1 MWMREERVCNRLLLI
16 IALMIVGLPMSDV
29 PAAGQGLGLADVL
42 PDLLLREIVL
52 NSPTSGLS
60 HVAHFSPLEDG
71 ELNNPV
77 VGIVEAFN
85 SQIAT
90 QFATFPLGSS
100 SGGMTYVF
108 DGALGTLRRGSRS
121 FGPSFAERAL
131 TIGPRKLNAGFNY
144 QRTTYRQFEGQN
156 LTDGSV
162 KFYLRHQDCC
172 GVVITPPTFVFS
184 ATPNGTLLNPPFE
197 GDLVEAALSLDATTN
212 TTAFFANYG
221 VSDRWDIGIALPV
234 VRVDLNA
241 SVTARVVR
249 LVTGTLPP
257 GFVPDP
263 EMLRAALNTHTFE
276 IDNPNATRTVVHN
289 ASATGL
295 GDVVLRTKYQFVRA
309 MGGGLAAAVDLR
321 LPSGDPH
328 NLLGTGGTQVKA
340 LFVASDDRGR
350 VGHHANVGYTAAS
363 GSVAG
368 MIAGLTSASIPDELN
383 YSGGVEFVASPRL
396 TLLGDF
402 VGRTLR
408 GAGRLKVTTKA
419 FEYDY
424 PLAAFTTTPD
434 ATISCGG
441 IVGNVCRTAMFDEF
455 DPRPGNLNLLL
466 GTVGMKFNPFGNWL
480 ISGSV
485 LFPLTDAGLRS
496 RVTTVIGLDYAF

>member
-1 MWMREERVCNRLLLI
+1 
-16 IALMIVGLPMSDV
+16 MSF
-29 PAAGQGLGLADVL
+29 
-42 PDLLLREIVL
+42 RNE
-52 NSPTSGLS
+52 N
-60 HVAHFSPLEDG
+60 
-71 ELNNPV
+71 
-77 VGIVEAFN
+77 
-85 SQIAT
+85 
-90 QFATFPLGSS
+90 QFL
-100 SGGMTYVF
+100 
-108 DGALGTLRRGSRS
+108 
-121 FGPSFAERAL
+121 
-131 TIGPRKLNAGFNY
+131 
-144 QRTTYRQFEGQN
+144 
-156 LTDGSV
+156 
-162 KFYLRHQDCC
+162 
-172 GVVITPPTFVFS
+172 
-184 ATPNGTLLNPPFE
+184 
-197 GDLVEAALSLDATTN
+197 
-212 TTAFFANYG
+212 
-221 VSDRWDIGIALPV
+221 
-234 VRVDLNA
+234 
-241 SVTARVVR
+241 
-249 LVTGTLPP
+249 
-257 GFVPDP
+257 
-263 EMLRAALNTHTFE
+263 
-276 IDNPNATRTVVHN
+276 
-289 ASATGL
+289 
-295 GDVVLRTKYQFVRA
+295 RA

-368 MIAGLTSASIPDELN
+368 MIAGLTSASISDELN

-402 VGRTLR
+402 VGRNISR

-441 IVGNVCRTAMFDEF
+441 IVGNVCRTAMFDEL

-496 RVTTVIGLDYAF
+496 RVTTVIGNDYAFEIPAPDGGKLSPVASERWQHVEQLYHAALAQSDEERAAFLRDACGGDDELREEVESLLTYDRDAETFLAAAFAPSNWRAPQQMAPGQRFGLGRNCHVPRRGRHG

>member
-1 MWMREERVCNRLLLI
+1 MH
-16 IALMIVGLPMSDV
+16 
-29 PAAGQGLGLADVL
+29 GLARNVL

-77 VGIVEAFN
+77 VGIVEAFD
-85 SQIAT
+85 SEIAT

-131 TIGPRKLNAGFNY
+131 TIGRREANAGFNY

-241 SVTARVVR
+241 KRVR
-249 LVTGTLPP
+249 P
-257 GFVPDP
+257 G
-263 EMLRAALNTHTFE
+263 RASGH
-276 IDNPNATRTVVHN
+276 RH
-289 ASATGL
+289 
-295 GDVVLRTKYQFVRA
+295 
-309 MGGGLAAAVDLR
+309 AAAGIR
-321 LPSGDPH
+321 PGSGNAPRWRQHPLPSPDRQP
-328 NLLGTGGTQVKA
+328 QCD
-340 LFVASDDRGR
+340 SDRGSQR
-350 VGHHANVGYTAAS
+350 
-363 GSVAG
+363 
-368 MIAGLTSASIPDELN
+368 
-383 YSGGVEFVASPRL
+383 F
-396 TLLGDF
+396 GD
-402 VGRTLR
+402 RAR
-408 GAGRLKVTTKA
+408 R
-419 FEYDY
+419 
-424 PLAAFTTTPD
+424 
-434 ATISCGG
+434 
-441 IVGNVCRTAMFDEF
+441 
-455 DPRPGNLNLLL
+455 
-466 GTVGMKFNPFGNWL
+466 
-480 ISGSV
+480 
-485 LFPLTDAGLRS
+485 
-496 RVTTVIGLDYAF
+496 